1 MEGLSAL
8 QKVRYERN
16 ILLKEIGEEG
26 QQKLLS
32 SSVLVVGVGGVGSPV
47 AYYLAAAGVG
57 RIGLIDP
64 DQVSLSNL
72 QRQIL
77 HSTADIRKKKVE
89 SAKEKL
95 QQLNPDITIDAF
107 SQRLEQGNARELV
120 KDYDVVVDCADGLEP
135 KYLLNDVCLELK
147 KPFIYG
153 GVRGFTGQLTTFL
166 PGEGPCFRCLFPS
179 DSVGI
184 FIDAA
189 EYGVLGVVPGV
200 IGCLQAAEAIKILLG
215 VGNLLT
221 GRLLIF
227 NALAMRFSEIHYEKN
242 PDCPACIKIIKN
254 NLGVAGI
261 NRILLEDIKKTIST
275 PI

>member
-1 MEGLSAL
+1 MEGLSDL
-8 QKVRYERN
+8 QKARYERN

-26 QQKLLS
+26 QQKLLN

-64 DQVSLSNL
+64 DHVSLSNL

-95 QQLNPDITIDAF
+95 QNLNPEITIETF
-107 SQRLEQGNARELV
+107 CQRFGRENAKQLV

-147 KPFIYG
+147 KPFIYA

-179 DSVGI
+179 NAVSV

-189 EYGVLGVVPGV
+189 EFGVLGVVPGV
-200 IGCLQAAEAIKILLG
+200 IGCLQATEAIKILLG
-215 VGNLLT
+215 IGSLLT

-227 NALAMRFSEIHYEKN
+227 NALAMSFSEIPFQKN
-242 PDCPACIKIIKN
+242 PDCSSC
-254 NLGVAGI
+254 
-261 NRILLEDIKKTIST
+261 R
-275 PI
+275 